1 MSLYGIDFLNE
12 KSDEIVSTANRRIE
26 EIFGYRS
33 PNGSYNALVKITG
46 IDGLLRGRSEMLVLD
61 ETNTKVF
68 LDLHKDGSYKIS
80 GGSWNEN
87 EDYMAAAIRET
98 QEEMRINVK
107 DIVYAGGYITYYS
120 NINGQHNIP
129 KQYRWIGT
137 YTQLYIGTEDGT
149 YTKLIAKK
157 DQDDIYWKG
166 KYYDIHEVY
175 NYLNKYHKHAI
186 NIIRRR
192 NKELEDNYGS
202 NYNRNNFFIR

>member
-68 LDLHKDGSYKIS
+68 LDLHKVGSYKIS

-149 YTKLIAKK
+149 YTKPIAKK
-157 DQDDIYWKG
+157 DQDDIYW
-166 KYYDIHEVY
+166 
-175 NYLNKYHKHAI
+175 
-186 NIIRRR
+186 
-192 NKELEDNYGS
+192 
-202 NYNRNNFFIR
+202 